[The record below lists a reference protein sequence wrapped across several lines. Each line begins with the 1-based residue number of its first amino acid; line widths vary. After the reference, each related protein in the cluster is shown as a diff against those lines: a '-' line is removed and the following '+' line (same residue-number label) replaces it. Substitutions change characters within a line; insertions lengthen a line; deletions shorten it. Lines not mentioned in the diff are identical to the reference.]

1 MPDLKLHC
9 LAVLQTVLEEHDIV
23 DGDIDDFSLRGDR
36 SFIGHNEGF
45 LDMVVFILHE
55 VILKTKPDGILPR
68 LATIISGISFII
80 YALHV

>member
-1 MPDLKLHC
+1 M
-9 LAVLQTVLEEHDIV
+9 IV

-55 VILKTKPDGILPR
+55 VIQRTVDGVVLTGLYFNR
-68 LATIISGISFII
+68 DGG
-80 YALHV
+80 